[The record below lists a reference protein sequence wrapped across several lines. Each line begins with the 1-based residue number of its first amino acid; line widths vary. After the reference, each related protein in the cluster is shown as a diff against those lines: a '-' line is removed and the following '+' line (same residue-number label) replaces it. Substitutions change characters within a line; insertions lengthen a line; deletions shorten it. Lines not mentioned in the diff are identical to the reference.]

1 MVRILK
7 TKTCPHCRAA
17 LELPTPRVC
26 PVCGGS
32 LQQRF
37 FTAGC
42 LSSAP
47 PVILIALG
55 ALAAFGSAR
64 DEAAHTE
71 SVPAE
76 SVPAESVSN
85 GARSAE
91 LHGAE
96 RAPARAD
103 EHVAIGARRP

>member
-1 MVRILK
+1 LVRILK

-17 LELPTPRVC
+17 LEQPTPRVC

-47 PVILIALG
+47 PLIAIALG
-55 ALAAFGSAR
+55 AYALFAAVR
-64 DEAAHTE
+64 TH
-71 SVPAE
+71 
-76 SVPAESVSN
+76 
-85 GARSAE
+85 
-91 LHGAE
+91 AE
-96 RAPARAD
+96 RTTAPARVVNEAPEAERETQPI
-103 EHVAIGARRP
+103 EHVANGARRP

>member
-47 PVILIALG
+47 PVILLALG
-55 ALAAFGSAR
+55 ALAALGGTRREPASDAPAR
-64 DEAAHTE
+64 AA
-71 SVPAE
+71 VRDG
-76 SVPAESVSN
+76 
-85 GARSAE
+85 GAARAT
-91 LHGAE
+91 
-96 RAPARAD
+96 APARAD
-103 EHVAIGARRP
+103 VHVAIGARRP

>member
-17 LELPTPRVC
+17 LAAPTPRVC

-47 PVILIALG
+47 PVL
-55 ALAAFGSAR
+55 ALAFGAYALLASVRAR
-64 DEAAHTE
+64 AVHSDETPRAAN
-71 SVPAE
+71 VAPA
-76 SVPAESVSN
+76 V
-85 GARSAE
+85 E
-91 LHGAE
+91 LHAKL
-96 RAPARAD
+96 A
-103 EHVAIGARRP
+103 EHVAIDARRP

>member
-17 LELPTPRVC
+17 LAAPTPRVC

-47 PVILIALG
+47 PVLALALG
-55 ALAAFGSAR
+55 AWALLAAVRAR
-64 DEAAHTE
+64 AAQLDDAPRAAK
-71 SVPAE
+71 V
-76 SVPAESVSN
+76 
-85 GARSAE
+85 ARAAE
-91 LHGAE
+91 L
-96 RAPARAD
+96 RAKPS
-103 EHVAIGARRP
+103 EHVAMDARRP

>member
-47 PVILIALG
+47 PVILIAFG
-55 ALAAFGSAR
+55 ALAAFGSPQGELANTDARVLGAR
-64 DEAAHTE
+64 DVEH
-71 SVPAE
+71 
-76 SVPAESVSN
+76 
-85 GARSAE
+85 
-91 LHGAE
+91 
-96 RAPARAD
+96 ARAVPPAQPD